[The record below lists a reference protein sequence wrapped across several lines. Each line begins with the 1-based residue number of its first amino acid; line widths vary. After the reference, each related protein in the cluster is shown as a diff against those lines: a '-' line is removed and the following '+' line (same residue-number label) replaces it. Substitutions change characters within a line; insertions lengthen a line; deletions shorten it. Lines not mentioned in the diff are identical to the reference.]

1 MKAIFSMAKGLYILF
16 CILAS
21 FALLFFLYVVL
32 ASFKIEFETIFYAV
46 IVLAYLFAIWALPF
60 VKIKAIFKIV
70 SFIFATFFTGLV
82 FLFAPHAGF
91 FEIDTCLN
99 KGGCWD
105 YHRNKCEA
113 KNQSYCIRNRTE
125 CENKFNGVWF
135 EEDKYCKIISN

>member
-1 MKAIFSMAKGLYILF
+1 MAKGLYILF

-32 ASFKIEFETIFYAV
+32 ASFKIEFEAIFYAV

-70 SFIFATFFTGLV
+70 SFIFATFLTGFV

-91 FEIDTCLN
+91 L
-99 KGGCWD
+99 K
-105 YHRNKCEA
+105 
-113 KNQSYCIRNRTE
+113 
-125 CENKFNGVWF
+125 
-135 EEDKYCKIISN
+135 